1 MAMIYKDT
9 SKINKKAVD
18 SDYCEICAQNYKKA
32 NKVSI
37 AEAIRKFTGK
47 IAYKK
52 VISINKYGRD
62 YCICPECAL
71 KFLKENYMD
80 LIIKDEDIKKALIE
94 CYGKETEAA
103 VEDKDKTSEEPK
115 TAKKNKAKEIK

>member
-37 AEAIRKFTGK
+37 TEAIRKFTGK

-103 VEDKDKTSEEPK
+103 VEDKTSEEPK

>member
-18 SDYCEICAQNYKKA
+18 SDYCEICVQNYKKA

-37 AEAIRKFTGK
+37 TEAIRKFTGK

-52 VISINKYGRD
+52 VISINEYGRD

-94 CYGKETEAA
+94 CYDKETEAA
-103 VEDKDKTSEEPK
+103 VEDKTSEEPK

>member
-37 AEAIRKFTGK
+37 TEAIRKFTGK

-94 CYGKETEAA
+94 CYGNEAA
-103 VEDKDKTSEEPK
+103 VEDKDKPSEEPK

>member
-37 AEAIRKFTGK
+37 TEAIRKFTGK

-94 CYGKETEAA
+94 CYDKETEAA
-103 VEDKDKTSEEPK
+103 VEDKTSEEPK
-115 TAKKNKAKEIK
+115 TAKKNKTKEIK

>member
-18 SDYCEICAQNYKKA
+18 SDYCEICAQNYKKT

-37 AEAIRKFTGK
+37 TEAIRKFTGK

-62 YCICPECAL
+62 YRICPECAL

-94 CYGKETEAA
+94 CYDKETEAA
-103 VEDKDKTSEEPK
+103 VEDKTSEEPK

>member
-37 AEAIRKFTGK
+37 TEAIRKFTGK

-94 CYGKETEAA
+94 CYDKETETA
-103 VEDKDKTSEEPK
+103 VEDKTSEEPK

>member
-18 SDYCEICAQNYKKA
+18 SDYCEICVQNYKKA

-37 AEAIRKFTGK
+37 TEAIRKFTGK

-94 CYGKETEAA
+94 CYGKETETA
-103 VEDKDKTSEEPK
+103 VEDKTSEEPK